1 MVVFSK
7 DVGVKVCD
15 SQSMHVWS
23 TNYVT
28 NWRALYFDCLSL
40 REGRGRAMVNS
51 YQPPP

>member
-15 SQSMHVWS
+15 FRSMHVWS

-28 NWRALYFDCLSL
+28 KLVRIVF
-40 REGRGRAMVNS
+40 
-51 YQPPP
+51 

>member
-15 SQSMHVWS
+15 SRSMHIWS

-28 NWRALYFDCLSL
+28 KLARIVF
-40 REGRGRAMVNS
+40 
-51 YQPPP
+51 